1 MIFCCL
7 KKSTLQLCAD
17 FPWALLLFVVVVVV
31 VVVAVVLDYQQ
42 LAVTAVKRKLEEFKS
57 ITAH

>member
-17 FPWALLLFVVVVVV
+17 FPWALLLFVVVVV

>member
-17 FPWALLLFVVVVVV
+17 FPWALLLFVVV